1 MPSARLAHRQILQAV
16 PLKSTVSAVP
26 YPCARERLGQC
37 TLTALTATGPG
48 TRVSPRRRGSRM
60 VRAREAKAA
69 GGFFFQQ
76 AVRAMEDVLPD
87 EIVSLSQSGEM
98 TARSA
103 VQEVMLKWSAQ
114 QRASAR
120 NTRAG
125 IIFRMGDPPILGIVE
140 IEELW
145 SRPEFKEGDDTSR
158 TVTIWIVMD
167 ESGDCE
173 VATDKDVAVDRWDDE
188 FLQEDIKGPPER
200 RFVKLNVT
208 MLAPLVTDV
217 EVDVTVPEGQTG
229 EFD

>member
-1 MPSARLAHRQILQAV
+1 MLRAH
-16 PLKSTVSAVP
+16 
-26 YPCARERLGQC
+26 
-37 TLTALTATGPG
+37 
-48 TRVSPRRRGSRM
+48 
-60 VRAREAKAA
+60 EAKS
-69 GGFFFQQ
+69 GDFFFQQ
-76 AVRAMEDVLPD
+76 AVRAMDDVLPD
-87 EIVSLSQSGEM
+87 EIVSLYQSGEM

-103 VQEVMLKWSAQ
+103 VQEVMLKWSPQ

-120 NTRAG
+120 NTRSG
-125 IIFRMGDPPILGIVE
+125 MIFRMGDPPILGIVE

-217 EVDVTVPEGQTG
+217 EVDVTIPEGQTG